1 MERTTQRSRIAD
13 DLLAAIRSHKY
24 PVGSKLP
31 SERSLAEEYKVSRP
45 VVREAL
51 GMLSSLDV
59 LEVQMGRGAFVL
71 STDIPVAQSS
81 EFRLVDV
88 VDAREAI
95 EAGALRLAAA
105 RARKTERAA
114 VERAL
119 LELEQAVRLGS
130 ETADADMAL
139 HRAIVHAA
147 RAPMLER
154 LWADMT
160 SEIAQTIRI
169 SPHGR
174 TMSPEILADHRELA
188 AGVTRDELPGALAA
202 CARLYDDHRRF
213 LRDLLG

>member
-1 MERTTQRSRIAD
+1 MERTTQRSRVAD
-13 DLLAAIRSHKY
+13 DLLAAIRAEKF

-31 SERSLAEEYKVSRP
+31 SERTLAEEYGVSRP
-45 VVREAL
+45 VIREAL
-51 GMLSSLDV
+51 GMLTSLDV

-71 STDIPVAQSS
+71 SADVPLAVTAD
-81 EFRLVDV
+81 FRLVDV

-95 EAGALRLAAA
+95 EAGALRLAVT
-105 RARKTERAA
+105 RARKSEKSA
-114 VERAL
+114 VERAMV
-119 LELEQAVRLGS
+119 ELERTVRLGS

-147 RAPMLER
+147 RAPMLEK
-154 LWADMT
+154 LWSDMT
-160 SEIAQTIRI
+160 SEIAQTIRL

-174 TMSPEILADHRELA
+174 TMSAEILSDHRELA
-188 AGVTRDELPGALAA
+188 AGVIADQLIDALAA

>member
-13 DLLAAIRSHKY
+13 DLLAAIRSQKY

-31 SERSLAEEYKVSRP
+31 SERALADEYGVSRP

-59 LEVQMGRGAFVL
+59 LEVQMGRGAFVV
-71 STDIPVAQSS
+71 SADVQVSQPTD
-81 EFRLVDV
+81 FRLVDV

-95 EAGALRLAAA
+95 EAGALRLAAD
-105 RARKTERAA
+105 RARKPEKTA

-119 LELEQAVRLGS
+119 SDLEAAVRLGS

-147 RAPMLER
+147 RAPMLEK
-154 LWADMT
+154 LWNDIT

-188 AGVTRDELPGALAA
+188 TGVTQDRLGEALAA

-213 LRDLLG
+213 LRELLG

>member
-13 DLLAAIRSHKY
+13 DLLAAIRAQKY
-24 PVGSKLP
+24 PVGTKLP
-31 SERSLAEEYKVSRP
+31 SERALAEEYGVSRP

-71 STDIPVAQSS
+71 SVDVPLHQPS
-81 EFRLVDV
+81 EYRLVDV

-95 EAGALRLAAA
+95 EAGALRLAAT
-105 RARKTERAA
+105 RARKQERLA

-119 LELEQAVRLGS
+119 EALERAARLGS
-130 ETADADMAL
+130 GTAEADMSL

-160 SEIAQTIRI
+160 AEIAQTIRI

-174 TMSPEILADHRELA
+174 TMSDAILADHRELA
-188 AGVTRDELPGALAA
+188 AGVIEDELPRALDA

>member
-13 DLLAAIRSHKY
+13 DLLAAIRSQKY

-31 SERSLAEEYKVSRP
+31 SERALADEYGVSRP

-59 LEVQMGRGAFVL
+59 LEVQMGRGAFVI
-71 STDIPVAQSS
+71 SADVQVSQPTD
-81 EFRLVDV
+81 FRLVDV

-95 EAGALRLAAA
+95 EAGALRLAAD
-105 RARKTERAA
+105 RARKPEKTA

-119 LELEQAVRLGS
+119 TELETAVRLGS

-139 HRAIVHAA
+139 HRAILHAA
-147 RAPMLER
+147 RAPMLEK
-154 LWADMT
+154 LWNDIT

-188 AGVTRDELPGALAA
+188 AGVTSDELGAALAA
-202 CARLYDDHRRF
+202 CRRLYDDHRRF

>member
-1 MERTTQRSRIAD
+1 MERTTQRARIAD
-13 DLLAAIRSHKY
+13 ELLAAIRAERY

-31 SERSLAEEYKVSRP
+31 SERSLAEEYGVSRP

-71 STDIPVAQSS
+71 SADVAVAQLTD
-81 EFRLVDV
+81 FRLVDV

-95 EAGALRLAAA
+95 EAGALRLAAD
-105 RARKTERAA
+105 RARKPERAT

-119 LELEQAVRLGS
+119 VDLERAVRLGS
-130 ETADADMAL
+130 ETTDADMAL

-147 RAPMLER
+147 RAPMLEK
-154 LWADMT
+154 LWADLT
-160 SEIAQTIRI
+160 SEIAQTVRI

-174 TMSPEILADHRELA
+174 TMSHDILADHRELA
-188 AGVTRDELPGALAA
+188 AGVTEDRLSEALAA

-213 LRDLLG
+213 LRELLG